1 MKENYIKDLKEIK
14 DIMNRSSRFISLSG
28 LSGVITGI
36 IALVGVYLAYSLLF
50 ANQDYLQYEPV
61 ILSTEKFNQLL
72 IIAVGTIMASV
83 IGAIFFT
90 RRNAS
95 KKQENIWDAQ
105 TKRLLINLLIPLV
118 AGGLICLQLLFKGF
132 IGLMPPLTLVFY
144 GLALVNA
151 SKYSLPE
158 IRNLGIIEI
167 IIGILCLQFIEYGL
181 WFWALGFG
189 IVQVIY
195 GLMVHKKYEK

>member
-28 LSGVITGI
+28 LSGVVTGV
-36 IALVGVYLAYSLLF
+36 IALIGAYLAYSSIF
-50 ANQDYLQYEPV
+50 SNQDYLLYEPV
-61 ILSTEKFNQLL
+61 AISKEDFNLLLL
-72 IIAVGTIMASV
+72 ISSGTLIASV

-95 KKQENIWDAQ
+95 KKQESIWDTQ

-118 AGGLICLQLLFKGF
+118 TGGLVCLQLLFKGF
-132 IGLMPPLTLVFY
+132 IGLVLPLTLVFY

-167 IIGILCLQFIEYGL
+167 FIGIICLQFIEYGL

-189 IVQVIY
+189 VVQIVY